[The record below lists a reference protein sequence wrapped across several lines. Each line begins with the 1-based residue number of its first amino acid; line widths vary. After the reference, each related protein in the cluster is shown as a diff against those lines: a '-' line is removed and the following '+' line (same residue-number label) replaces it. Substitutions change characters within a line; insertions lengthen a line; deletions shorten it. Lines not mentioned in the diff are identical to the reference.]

1 MSEIPSSYVLDM
13 RRRGVRNRSVLNML
27 RVCKRTPSPERQPSP
42 DEGNDAEDSQTTA
55 LRIAG

>member
-1 MSEIPSSYVLDM
+1 MSKITSTYISDM
-13 RRRGVRNRSVLNML
+13 SASHVRKRSVLNML